1 MTIVNNT
8 VGIPIWHTI
17 LLPVT
22 VVTVPHDLH
31 EGPALAFERMIMN
44 GAEDYLSSHGSD
56 GSYDNYARS
65 KKQADGIIKYL
76 PGGTGVP
83 KAMIAIEVGYTED
96 YNALCENKNMLLTY
110 SRL

>member
-1 MTIVNNT
+1 MPYSQYLKLEECWSKIKSERNMTIVNNT

-56 GSYDNYARS
+56 GSLIARIVNF
-65 KKQADGIIKYL
+65 DLL
-76 PGGTGVP
+76 P
-83 KAMIAIEVGYTED
+83 
-96 YNALCENKNMLLTY
+96 
-110 SRL
+110 